1 MPMMVCNN
9 IKYMKRPPYT
19 LRCAQGAA
27 LPVCLPGPVREP
39 LTPSLYAKRWES
51 QDLVKMGAE
60 VGDFQGGKV
69 LIDREGGKV

>member
-1 MPMMVCNN
+1 MCPESAEL
-9 IKYMKRPPYT
+9 Y
-19 LRCAQGAA
+19 
-27 LPVCLPGPVREP
+27 LPNPKTIP